1 MRMRLRQVAL
11 VAHDLAAAEASI
23 TEELGVEL
31 CYRDPDVAVFGL
43 KNALFPIGD
52 KLLEV
57 VSPIEEGTTA
67 GRQLSKR
74 NGDGG
79 YMVILQVD
87 DLAPIESR
95 VQKHGVRIVFT
106 ASRPGITGIHLHP
119 KDVGGAIL
127 SIDQSDRW
135 DDWGWAGPGW
145 RDHVAT
151 GGVTDLVGVAM
162 QSVHPAR
169 TADRWSAV
177 LGRAVIESGDEYHVQ
192 LDEGVL
198 RFVPPTDARGEGVC
212 AVDVRAANAAIRR
225 TTLCGVTINFVA

>member
-1 MRMRLRQVAL
+1 MRIRLRQVAL
-11 VAHDLAAAEASI
+11 VAHDLAPVEAGI

-43 KNALFPIGD
+43 RNALFPIGD

-57 VSPIEEGTTA
+57 VSPMQDGTTA

-79 YMVILQVD
+79 YMVLLQVD
-87 DLAPIESR
+87 DLAAMKSR
-95 VQKHGVRIVFT
+95 VQNHDVRIVFT
-106 ASRPGITGIHLHP
+106 AARPGITGIHLHP
-119 KDVGGAIL
+119 RDVGAAIL

-151 GGVTDLVGVAM
+151 GVVTDLVGVAM
-162 QSVHPAR
+162 QSEHPAR
-169 TADRWSAV
+169 TAERWAAV
-177 LGRAVIESGDEYHVQ
+177 LGRAVIESGDEYHVL

-198 RFVPPTDARGEGVC
+198 RFVHPPMLAARECVLWTYAPRTQILAARRC
-212 AVDVRAANAAIRR
+212 A
-225 TTLCGVTINFVA
+225 G